1 MKMENDNKQNQA
13 KYKFGG
19 AIPLL
24 RKFQQDPFWTERRKF
39 SRAEAWIDLLFMAR
53 YGTETEE
60 IWNRDELIPI
70 QYAQILTSVVTL
82 ARKWKRSRA
91 WVKNFINVLEKKQ
104 SISIITMDNRRTIL
118 QIVNMG
124 KIKELLQNNEQQTLH
139 QTRQQKSSR
148 KTYKNKDNK
157 NNKVNIISKDITKSG
172 YGNPDIN
179 EIIFYFKTT
188 LGLPIIDGSLQK
200 NRNYANLLIKKF
212 GGVNKVKILIDSTK
226 ASQFWSTKITS
237 LVDLYY
243 KAVNIISS
251 GRKLKFRPTEIQV

>member
-1 MKMENDNKQNQA
+1 MEDQNKQNQT
-13 KYKFGG
+13 KYRFGG

-70 QYAQILTSVVTL
+70 RYAQILTSVVTL

-118 QIVNMG
+118 EIVNMD

-139 QTRQQKSSR
+139 QTEQHKSSR
-148 KTYKNKDNK
+148 KTYKDKDNK
-157 NNKVNIISKDITKSG
+157 VNKEIIKRKPRINGLLSLFAKVNPSYERLFANMTERAALERMIAKYGEDKLFNLISHLSEIVSRPYAPRITTPYELELKMG
-172 YGNPDIN
+172 KLLLFLRQEKNND
-179 EIIFYFKTT
+179 
-188 LGLPIIDGSLQK
+188 QK
-200 NRNYANLLIKKF
+200 
-212 GGVNKVKILIDSTK
+212 GGVTKV
-226 ASQFWSTKITS
+226 
-237 LVDLYY
+237 
-243 KAVNIISS
+243 
-251 GRKLKFRPTEIQV
+251 